1 MNQSV
6 LLSNPECVSNLD
18 YNKLIQLRTIG
29 SNPNNPIPPVTTLN
43 GRLTGQNVIFT
54 DTETYEDYK
63 MRRKVGVL
71 EYNTTTNIHGHIKT
85 KKQNFSRM
93 SQIKGSSQ
101 FSQVQLKNL
110 ATTPCDYIPVLL
122 PPTNSGVRDL
132 TFPGYKLNKS
142 IQFKL
147 SL

>member
-6 LLSNPECVSNLD
+6 LASNPACLSNPD

-43 GRLTGQNVIFT
+43 GRLTGQNIVFT
-54 DTETYEDYK
+54 DTMTYEDYK

-71 EYNTTTNIHGHIKT
+71 EYNSTTHIRGQTET
-85 KKQNFSRM
+85 KKQDFTRM
-93 SQIKGSSQ
+93 AKVKGSSQ
-101 FSQVQLKNL
+101 FSQAMLKNF
-110 ATTPCDYIPVLL
+110 AVQSCEEIPKLL
-122 PPTNSGVRDL
+122 PPANSGVRDV

-142 IQFKL
+142 IPFKL